1 MAVRAVVFSSVAT
14 AGQRCT
20 STRRVILHNKIKD
33 EFLGKVLYF
42 SSINCNYSKHLIKRL
57 CVNLIEK
64 LKTGYKS
71 ILERVGDP
79 LDDNVLYGPLHN
91 QQTLDKYKV
100 QVLC

>member
-42 SSINCNYSKHLIKRL
+42 SSINCNYSKHLIKR
-57 CVNLIEK
+57 
-64 LKTGYKS
+64 
-71 ILERVGDP
+71 
-79 LDDNVLYGPLHN
+79 
-91 QQTLDKYKV
+91 
-100 QVLC
+100 